1 MWLEG
6 TLRRLTIF
14 VEEGDKAPHGM
25 KPLYSE
31 IVHRAHEAGL
41 AGASVFH
48 GIEGYGESRHV
59 HVNRVLSWSPAL
71 PVAIVIVDA
80 PEKID
85 AFLPVVKTLVTDGL
99 VTVDDLRAMRRGRP
113 RGAPSPD
120 EEADQEADE
129 EADQEADEDQR
140 RGLLQRLAHRGAPA
154 HPDQPVNHAG

>member
-25 KPLYSE
+25 KPLYTE

-48 GIEGYGESRHV
+48 GIEGYGASRHV

-99 VTVDDLRAMRRGRP
+99 VTVDDLRAIRRGRP
-113 RGAPSPD
+113 RDASSPD
-120 EEADQEADE
+120 EEADEDE
-129 EADQEADEDQR
+129 R
-140 RGLLQRLAHRGAPA
+140 PGLLRRLAHLGVPA
-154 HPDQPVNHAG
+154 HVDQSVNHAGWAGGVAPVR